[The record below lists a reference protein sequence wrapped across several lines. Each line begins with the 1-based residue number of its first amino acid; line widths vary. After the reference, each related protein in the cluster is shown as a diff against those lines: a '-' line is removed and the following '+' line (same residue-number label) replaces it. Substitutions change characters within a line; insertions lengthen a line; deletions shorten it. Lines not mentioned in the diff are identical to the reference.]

1 MRHRIIRT
9 AALIRQKK
17 GMMLSPSESV
27 CACVCMHARGQ
38 QTAEDW
44 IVMHGGGRR
53 NNMPH
58 TGKIVAP
65 PDFHPFMFAGPN
77 ELIQRACTYTAHY

>member
-1 MRHRIIRT
+1 MYVNEWHRIIRT

-17 GMMLSPSESV
+17 GMILSPSV
-27 CACVCMHARGQ
+27 YTHAGSRPLKIGLSC
-38 QTAEDW
+38 TAA
-44 IVMHGGGRR
+44 VGGGR

-58 TGKIVAP
+58 TAEIVAP

-77 ELIQRACTYTAHY
+77 